1 MNQAHSGWHGIPWH
15 RCDRCGIEFP
25 VSYLRRQRGLILC
38 VVNNCWDDPL
48 IWNRPGLIQNNL
60 AWGAEYEMQV
70 ADILTQDM
78 NEDMEDEWI

>member
-1 MNQAHSGWHGIPWH
+1 
-15 RCDRCGIEFP
+15 
-25 VSYLRRQRGLILC
+25 
-38 VVNNCWDDPL
+38 
-48 IWNRPGLIQNNL
+48 LIQNNL